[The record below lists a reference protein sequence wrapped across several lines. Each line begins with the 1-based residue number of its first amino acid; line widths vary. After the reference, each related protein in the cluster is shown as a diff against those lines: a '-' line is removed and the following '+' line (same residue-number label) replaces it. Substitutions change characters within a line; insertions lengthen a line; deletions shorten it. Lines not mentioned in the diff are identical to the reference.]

1 MTLRTHRIQDVE
13 RRVQRTCSQP
23 WTQRQR
29 EGWGLGGSPA
39 QARAGPGREQRR
51 PHRAILELAGEAFQE
66 GWMPED
72 GNKDLYGPLV
82 APQHPQSTACFVN

>member
-1 MTLRTHRIQDVE
+1 MWRGECGGPACSRGHRDM
-13 RRVQRTCSQP
+13 
-23 WTQRQR
+23 
-29 EGWGLGGSPA
+29 GWGGWGVGGSPA

-72 GNKDLYGPLV
+72 GNQDLCGPLV
-82 APQHPQSTACFVN
+82 APQHPQSTTCFVN